1 MKLKASLISMILLF
15 SLSALAEK
23 RPAPGQAPNQYT
35 GQRKYSLII
44 KEGNDNEKIN
54 NYMRGMSA
62 QRGNRNLLATLTSAY
77 RSTFSGQILT
87 ASQGLLEFGV
97 NSLVNATRS
106 KRPDWENAIRNESRF
121 VRVLPMQM
129 EILDFYEQPSTQGP
143 LDPSD
148 IMFKGFGCRQVIE
161 YRLPDDSIKEE
172 EVFYLSC
179 HIDTTAHGL
188 NRMLYHSKFEIYVDS
203 LRFNPWI
210 CDLPNDSL
218 GVDNDKRIDFSFEKR
233 KNLRFNV
240 QATIT
245 SSWITQAMQVFND
258 QVLGQFDI
266 SADINPECIDGL
278 GAFTYSSRLDAD
290 NPKKRVT
297 VTGDCFLVPRSYVG
311 STDMLTA
318 QDAWGT
324 GQYKVE
330 MRIAETCQINEKYY
344 DPTDK
349 TKKDAWKE
357 EWKKIKSR
365 RKSQSAWKQVLNIV
379 GTGYIDKDKQWITT
393 LIDPLKTTIISYE
406 GNFLNGSATAGQSA
420 AAGGGGKQPAGQKKP

>member
-1 MKLKASLISMILLF
+1 MKLLASLISMILLF
-15 SLSALAEK
+15 GATAIAEK
-23 RPAPGQAPNQYT
+23 RPTADSKPNQYT

-44 KEGNDNEKIN
+44 KEGTDNEKIN
-54 NYMRGMSA
+54 NYMRGMST
-62 QRGNRNLLATLTSAY
+62 QRGNRSLLSSLSTAY
-77 RSTFSGQILT
+77 RSTFTGQILT
-87 ASQGLLEFGV
+87 ASQGLIELGV

-106 KRPDWENAIRNESRF
+106 KRPDWEQAVNNESKF

-161 YRLPDDSIKEE
+161 YMLPDSTIKEE

-179 HIDTTAHGL
+179 HVDTTDHGL

-218 GVDNDKRIDFSFEKR
+218 GVDNEKRIDFSFDKR
-233 KNLRFNV
+233 KNLKFNIE
-240 QATIT
+240 ATIT
-245 SSWITQAMQVFND
+245 SSWITQAMQVFNN
-258 QVLGQFDI
+258 QEIGRFNI
-266 SADINPECIDGL
+266 TADINPDCIDGL
-278 GAFTYSSRLDAD
+278 GAFTYSSRLDAN
-290 NPKKRVT
+290 NPKKHVT
-297 VTGDCFLVPRSYVG
+297 VIGDCFLVPRSYVG
-311 STDMLTA
+311 STDMRTA

-349 TKKDAWKE
+349 EKKDAWKE

-365 RKSQSAWKQVLNIV
+365 KKSKSPWKQVLNIV

-393 LIDPLKTTIISYE
+393 LIDPLKTTIIAVESD
-406 GNFLNGSATAGQSA
+406 FLNGSATAVQNAVASGTQ
-420 AAGGGGKQPAGQKKP
+420 KPNGQKKP